1 MSRIKFSGFGGAWLV
16 CVGLSGCVS
25 GFVVQAPP
33 SNQFLTA
40 RNTAVTP
47 ASLPSTRVPMP
58 TPVLPAASA
67 ASLGIK
73 AAPLSTGRGV
83 KPLAAGVPVEA
94 DVNAAPFDSFTRLAA
109 VHPDNPNV
117 SSICT
122 AEFVGDSKDVLL
134 TAAHCV
140 FNNDSKR
147 WYTSFSAA
155 QKYRDG
161 ISPQT
166 FGWQCAAIY
175 SGWAYGEYARD
186 YAFIKVIGK
195 SATALGLRAGNL
207 PGSFRAAGYPQNFQS
222 NERLMVVDG
231 GSGPVGN
238 GVVQMADN
246 PMRHGNS
253 GGAWLD
259 GNVAI
264 GLNSFAYDSDAVN
277 IWGPR
282 FDSETL
288 RLYEYVRRNCSDEVQ
303 VAATSSS
310 KTSQQAIAPALTLS
324 DSEECSSACKG
335 AQQWTFLNG
344 TGRRYLVQLREN
356 WFGPAPSQVLRELNQ
371 TETLPGEARA
381 LKCSIQKDDAGAC
394 RVSYRPT
401 IVSSS
406 RISSFVDFTGQ
417 KKIESASP
425 TFCSAMCASDAP
437 TGYCLG
443 LGTSAVP
450 IVQALS
456 GFAGQTLDA
465 GQDGEVTTI
474 PQLVKSF
481 NGDPSQVGNPCA
493 RSSFFRTAGIVLN
506 DGQDCKVTTAP
517 LGTSPTALKISLSTP
532 TQARAK
538 KVAVTSGPSIA
549 SFAERDLAPTV
560 EFTGP
565 ANSADLN
572 ANFGGK
578 VLAVQVVDDK
588 TIITTE
594 NGCLAGSQK

>member
-1 MSRIKFSGFGGAWLV
+1 MTRIKFSRFSGAVLV

-33 SNQFLTA
+33 SNQILA
-40 RNTAVTP
+40 VRNTAVTS

-67 ASLGIK
+67 ASLGI
-73 AAPLSTGRGV
+73 AAEYLSNGRGV
-83 KPLAAGVPVEA
+83 KPLAVGVPVEA
-94 DVNAAPFDSFTRLAA
+94 DVNAAPFDRFTRLEA
-109 VHPDNPNV
+109 VHPDNPDV
-117 SSICT
+117 ASVCT

-140 FNNDSKR
+140 YNKDSKR

-155 QKYRDG
+155 QKYKDG
-161 ISPQT
+161 ASEKT

-186 YAFIKVIGK
+186 YAFIKVIGN

-207 PGSFRAAGYPQNFQS
+207 PGVFRAAGYPQNFQG

-231 GSGPVGN
+231 SLGPEGN
-238 GVVQMADN
+238 GVVQMKDN

-259 GNVAI
+259 GDVAI
-264 GLNSFAYDSDAVN
+264 GLNSFSYDSDVVN

-303 VAATSSS
+303 VFATSSS
-310 KTSQQAIAPALTLS
+310 KTSTQAIAPALTLS

-335 AQQWTFLNG
+335 AQQWTLFNG
-344 TGRRYLVQLREN
+344 TGWRYLVQLREN
-356 WFGPAPSQVLRELNQ
+356 WFGPGPSQVLRELSQ
-371 TETLPGEARA
+371 TETLPSEARA
-381 LKCSIQKDDAGAC
+381 LQCSIQKNDKGAC
-394 RVSYRPT
+394 GISYRPT

-406 RISSFVDFTGQ
+406 RISSFLDFTGQ

-425 TFCSAMCASDAP
+425 AYCSAMCAPDAP

-443 LGTSAVP
+443 LGTSATP

-456 GFAGQTLDA
+456 GFAGQTLDD

-493 RSSFFRTAGIVLN
+493 RSSFFRTAGVVAN

-517 LGTSPTALKISLSTP
+517 LGTSPTALKISLATP
-532 TQARAK
+532 TQAKAK
-538 KVAVTSGPSIA
+538 KVTVMSGPSIA
-549 SFAERDLAPTV
+549 SFTERDLAPSV

-578 VLAVQVVDDK
+578 VLAVQVVKDK